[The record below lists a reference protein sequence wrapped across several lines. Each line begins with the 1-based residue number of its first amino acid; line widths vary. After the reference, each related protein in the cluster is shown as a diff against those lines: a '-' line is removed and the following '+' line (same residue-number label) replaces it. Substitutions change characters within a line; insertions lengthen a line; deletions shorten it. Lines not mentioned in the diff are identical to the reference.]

1 MRAAALVA
9 PSRTSPTYRVLDGSD
24 RVVGPS
30 EVHICS
36 GACQGTGRCFA
47 QPHRPV
53 CRICRGSGRLLGA
66 KPNQHAMVAGLMS
79 HPRTSPAPLIAGL
92 MLRAQG
98 QIVLGSTISE
108 ASDRLMHAQAEEDRA
123 QAREDICER
132 EVSRLATK
140 IATLLELGTEP
151 RAQLMDELREA
162 VDAHEEAV
170 VAELSWSIEALIL
183 GRALVTM
190 IDQRGSK
197 TPAGRHP
204 TGESPSRSSNGRSG
218 KTSRTVAPRVRRG
231 ERVGR

>member
-1 MRAAALVA
+1 MMTTDRPDWDELHRFAGAMLKECAAMQRHLSSATGIDPANISRLCNGHPEAIRAL
-9 PSRTSPTYRVLDGSD
+9 TYV
-24 RVVGPS
+24 
-30 EVHICS
+30 
-36 GACQGTGRCFA
+36 
-47 QPHRPV
+47 
-53 CRICRGSGRLLGA
+53 
-66 KPNQHAMVAGLMS
+66 HAMVAGLMS

-108 ASDRLMHAQAEEDRA
+108 ASGRLMHAQAEEDRA
-123 QAREDICER
+123 QAREDISER

-140 IATLLELGTEP
+140 IAILLELGREP
-151 RAQLMDELREA
+151 RDQLVDELREA

-170 VAELSWSIEALIL
+170 VAELSWSLEALIL
-183 GRALVTM
+183 GRALVRM

-204 TGESPSRSSNGRSG
+204 TGESPSRSSCGRSG